1 MRCLPLNLLF
11 VFAVL
16 HSLAQTGDAGQQ
28 LIRKKCGVEHIPL
41 PQDKNAELYPT
52 LFDSIRVLDLRRD
65 TSRIGLISTGR
76 SAQDEVLFHW
86 PAADQLARY
95 FYAGYSSSQG
105 GQSLLVVIKDLWI
118 GDPTGYVNLNNS
130 FWTLYFRLEAY
141 LKVKDGYIPLT
152 YLDTTVQR
160 MSGYSLPHAAAHQ
173 LPGLLDMFMQK
184 VAARD
189 QSGDWAEKRTISY
202 EQIDSFSRTRFDYA
216 MDTVTHLM
224 KGVYVNV
231 EEFRNNAPS
240 ISQYELSKDKS
251 GNIELRIPDENGH
264 LYYTHTVWG
273 FCDGKQV
280 YVMMDG
286 NLFPVFPVHH
296 QFYVL
301 GSKDY
306 RNKKVWVPFYIPL
319 GPLVVAYGITS
330 VSDNVVRSLRLFRLD
345 PQTGM
350 ITE

>member
-1 MRCLPLNLLF
+1 MRGLFLNLLF

-16 HSLAQTGDAGQQ
+16 DSLAQTGDAGQQ
-28 LIRKKCGVEHIPL
+28 LIRKKCGAEHISLPL
-41 PQDKNAELYPT
+41 DKNAALYPT
-52 LFDSIRVLDLRRD
+52 IFDSIRVLDFRRD

-76 SAQDEVLFHW
+76 NAQDEVLFHW

-95 FYAGYSSSQG
+95 MYAGYSSSQG

-118 GDPTGYVNLNNS
+118 SDPQGYVNLNNP

-141 LKVKDGYIPLT
+141 LKKKDGYIPLT

-173 LPGLLDMFMQK
+173 LPGLIDMFMQK
-184 VAARD
+184 VAALD
-189 QSGDWAEKRTISY
+189 QLGGWAEKRTISY
-202 EQIDSFSRTRFDYA
+202 EQIDSFSRTRFDYP
-216 MDTVTHLM
+216 MDTVMHLM

-240 ISQYELSKDKS
+240 ILQYELSNDKS
-251 GNIELRIPDENGH
+251 GNMELRIPDENGH

-273 FCDGKQV
+273 FCDGKQA

-286 NLFPVFPVHH
+286 NLFPVFPVQH

-301 GSKDY
+301 GSKVY
-306 RNKKVWVPFYIPL
+306 RDKKVWVPLYIPL
-319 GPLVVAYGITS
+319 GPLAFAYGFTS
-330 VSDNVVRSLRLFRLD
+330 VSENVVRSLRLFRLD
-345 PQTGM
+345 SRTGM
-350 ITE
+350 VTE